1 MSNYDNTNRGALWP
15 NKDKTSDTHADL
27 TGTINVDGVEYFFN
41 GWKKKEG
48 ARAGAPSL
56 SVSVKRKDKQP
67 NASPAKSGPISTG
80 RPQSRDDMRDDI
92 PFAPEFR

>member
-48 ARAGAPSL
+48 ARAGAP
-56 SVSVKRKDKQP
+56 
-67 NASPAKSGPISTG
+67 
-80 RPQSRDDMRDDI
+80 
-92 PFAPEFR
+92 